1 MAYITKSELRTAQR
15 VLLGAGKML
24 GEVGL
29 RLECTKYEADY
40 KRVWKAVEKLNNR
53 LCADI
58 RKEDGK

>member
-40 KRVWKAVEKLNNR
+40 KKAWNAVERLNSR
-53 LCADI
+53 LCKDI
-58 RKEDGK
+58 RKEEGK